1 MSQDTE
7 DFRSIGKRFISYFF
21 QGLLL
26 AGPIS
31 LTVYVIYKTFDLLN
45 RNTNSI
51 FENIF
56 HFSFPGLG
64 ILVFAGCIMLLGY
77 IGSTV
82 LVKPLFNIFENLLE
96 HTPLVKDI
104 YTSVK
109 DFISAFISNKRK
121 FNKPVIV
128 EMGKGVGIYRMG
140 FITDDDLTKFH
151 IQDKVAVY
159 LPLSYTFSGQL
170 YLVKREQITALP
182 PNMSADT
189 IKYILSGGVM
199 EVDEMESPVQILT
212 KTEDSNSTLE

>member
-1 MSQDTE
+1 MAQASDKFT
-7 DFRSIGKRFISYFF
+7 SIGRRILSYFF

-31 LTVYVIYKTFDLLN
+31 LTTYVIIKTFDLLN
-45 RNTNSI
+45 GTTNSI
-51 FENIF
+51 FEHIF

-64 ILVFAGCIMLLGY
+64 ILVFAGFTILLGY

-82 LVKPLFNIFENLLE
+82 LVQPLFNIIENLLE

-140 FITDDDLTKFH
+140 FITDDDLSKFH

-170 YLVKREQITALP
+170 YLVNREQITALP
-182 PNMSADT
+182 PNASADT

-199 EVDEMESPVQILT
+199 EVDE
-212 KTEDSNSTLE
+212 TEEEKRNP

>member
-1 MSQDTE
+1 MAQASDKFT
-7 DFRSIGKRFISYFF
+7 SIGRRILSYFF

-31 LTVYVIYKTFDLLN
+31 LTTYVIVKTFDLLN
-45 RNTNSI
+45 GTTNSI
-51 FENIF
+51 FEHIF

-64 ILVFAGCIMLLGY
+64 ILVFAGFTILLGY

-82 LVKPLFNIFENLLE
+82 LVQPLFDLIENLLE

-140 FITDDDLTKFH
+140 FITDDDLSKFH

-170 YLVKREQITALP
+170 YLVNREQITALP
-182 PNMSADT
+182 PNTSADT

-199 EVDEMESPVQILT
+199 EVDEAEEEKGNP
-212 KTEDSNSTLE
+212 